1 MTKKNLNCMLMVK
14 RIWHSEI
21 EVIHGS
27 KQKGE
32 DEKMEEKKRSE
43 NVRIM
48 RALGAA
54 QNPEEM
60 VKEQWVVVQV
70 KSTDAVGLFVAWS
83 SSSGLVL
90 YILHGCH
97 QPGPHIS

>member
-1 MTKKNLNCMLMVK
+1 MVANRKVKMKKWK
-14 RIWHSEI
+14 R
-21 EVIHGS
+21 
-27 KQKGE
+27 
-32 DEKMEEKKRSE
+32 KRE
-43 NVRIM
+43 VRIM

-54 QNPEEM
+54 QNAEEM

-70 KSTDAVGLFVAWS
+70 KSTDTVGLFVAWS

-90 YILHGCH
+90 SILHGCH